1 MKKTLLTISLAVIL
15 SNLTPFQYALLKA
28 DLTTK
33 VSKGQIQ
40 IMTNNEKINWVGM
53 VIDLNKQCNGL
64 RFKNINFKDIFLRL
78 NNLLIN
84 NKCSE

>member
-1 MKKTLLTISLAVIL
+1 MKKTLFIILIVIL
-15 SNLTPFQYALLKA
+15 ANLSPLQYALLKT

-40 IMTNNEKINWVGM
+40 IMTNNEKINWVEM